1 MRILH
6 LTKSDQGSTLPARD
20 IHQNLRDT
28 VKLSLIAIIRPV
40 IISVREERKV
50 ILECIVLTIKEILH
64 IVGNDCQRVLS
75 KKKST
80 LNTK

>member
-1 MRILH
+1 MCVLH
-6 LTKSDQGSTLPARD
+6 LAESNQGSTLPPRD

-64 IVGNDCQRVLS
+64 IVGNDCQ
-75 KKKST
+75 
-80 LNTK
+80 